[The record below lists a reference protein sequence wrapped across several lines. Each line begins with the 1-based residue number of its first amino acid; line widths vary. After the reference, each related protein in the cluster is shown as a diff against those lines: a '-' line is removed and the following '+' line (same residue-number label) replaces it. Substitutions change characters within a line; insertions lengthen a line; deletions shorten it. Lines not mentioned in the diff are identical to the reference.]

1 MRLPLMR
8 ARFYTLGLVLLVALL
23 VSACA
28 NQQPRLLNVGAS
40 NSSPDEFAVL
50 PGKPLQTPDNFG
62 ELPTPTPGAANITD
76 PSPNADAIAAL
87 GGNPE
92 ILTRSGIPAA
102 DGALLAFIQ
111 RFGVGP
117 NIRAELSQAD
127 LAFRR
132 RQNGL
137 FFMRWFAKN
146 RYFAA
151 YRRQSLDQYRE
162 LERLRAAGVKTP
174 SAPPRTGR

>member
-1 MRLPLMR
+1 MQ
-8 ARFYTLGLVLLVALL
+8 ANFYKLALVLLLAFL

-28 NQQPRLLNVGAS
+28 SQQPRLLKIGAS
-40 NSSPDEFAVL
+40 NNGPDEFAVL
-50 PGKPLQTPDNFG
+50 PGKPLQTPDNFSA
-62 ELPTPTPGAANITD
+62 LPTPTPGASNITD
-76 PSPNADAIAAL
+76 PTPTADAIVAF

-92 ILTRSGIPAA
+92 ILTRSGIPATN
-102 DGALLAFIQ
+102 GALLVFTQ

-137 FFMRWFAKN
+137 FFMRWFTKN

-151 YRRQSLDQYRE
+151 YRRQSLDQYQE